1 MISPAM
7 LSQVLYKK
15 SSNEGA
21 IVLKGLPIIE
31 TAANVHMIF
40 VLDVSDSMED
50 CNKLENVKQSM
61 KFVLPFLKATDR
73 ISIVTFGEQADVK
86 VSCLIPDVAILTSVI
101 DSLETEGCTNLSAGL
116 MLASGCAALDPARK
130 VGIVLLTDGHAN
142 AGVCAPDALLDLVKN
157 GLSQYSLTSVAYGED
172 HNATLLTQ
180 FAASSGGSY
189 NIVNNLEDVATVFGE
204 ILGGLKSVVAQNI
217 YVDFPIGTV
226 LKTGY
231 PYTTTDSCLKVK
243 VGDIYSE
250 NEIVVLFSGLTE
262 DNISVSWSDMKSFK
276 NESYTF
282 SSNES
287 YTFSSI
293 FDLESNFPRVVEI
306 ANFRFRVSSLLKDS
320 ASSALQITDAAKAL
334 VDELKAL
341 SYSGEQI
348 IKMMLDDLSILMR
361 RVAFGSRRVS
371 NQMRQHAAYLD
382 LSRGMRSSCEG
393 ESDPLNVTSPF
404 SNLTQRSTV
413 DTIRY
418 TNLTPQLPSS

>member
-231 PYTTTDSCLKVK
+231 EYTNTDSYLRVK

-262 DNISVSWSDMKSFK
+262 ENISVSWGDMKTFK
-276 NESYTF
+276 NNTF
-282 SSNES
+282 
-287 YTFSSI
+287 TFSSI

-306 ANFRFRVSSLLKDS
+306 ANFRFRVSTLLKDS
-320 ASSALQITDAAKAL
+320 TSSALQITDAAKTL
-334 VDELKAL
+334 IDELKDL

-348 IKMMLDDLSILMR
+348 IKMMLDDLSILTR

-382 LSRGMRSSCEG
+382 LSRGMRSSEG
-393 ESDPLNVTSPF
+393 GDSDPLNVTSPF

>member
-1 MISPAM
+1 M

-21 IVLKGLPIIE
+21 VVLKGIPSGE
-31 TAANVHMIF
+31 TTTSVHMIF
-40 VLDVSDSMED
+40 VIDVSDSMED

-73 ISIVTFGEQADVK
+73 ISIVTFGGEANVK
-86 VSCLIPDVAILTSVI
+86 VSCVIPDISHLTSVI
-101 DSLETEGCTNLSAGL
+101 DSFETEGCTNLSAGL
-116 MLASGCAALDPARK
+116 MLASGCAALDPDRK

-142 AGVCAPDALLDLVKN
+142 AGVCVPDVLLDLVKN

-204 ILGGLKSVVAQNI
+204 ILGGLTTVVAQNI
-217 YVDFPIGTV
+217 HVEFPLGTV

-231 PYTTTDSCLKVK
+231 PQINTGSLKVK

-250 NEIVVLFSGLTE
+250 NEIIILFSELTAE
-262 DNISVSWSDMKSFK
+262 DKITVSWDDMKSFK
-276 NESYTF
+276 QTTKEFNNTL
-282 SSNES
+282 
-287 YTFSSI
+287 
-293 FDLESNFPRVVEI
+293 DLECEFTRSVEI
-306 ANFRFRVSSLLKDS
+306 ANFRYRASNLLKDTS
-320 ASSALQITDAAKAL
+320 SSAVQITDAAKAL

-341 SYSGEQI
+341 TYADEQI
-348 IKMMLDDLSILMR
+348 VKMMLDDMAILMH
-361 RVAFGSRRVS
+361 RVSFGSRRVN

-382 LSRGMRSSCEG
+382 LGRGMRSSG
-393 ESDPLNVTSPF
+393 GGDSDPLNVTSPF

-413 DTIRY
+413 HTIRN
-418 TNLTPQLPSS
+418 TSLSQQP